1 MRDTIKVFKRYRY
14 LLGNLISRDLKVKYR
29 RSVLGVVW
37 SVLNPLLTM
46 VVIATVFA
54 HLFRSRIKKVPR
66 VWSATSCGPFSA
78 KPPTAI
84 GPIWK
89 IHSS

>member
-37 SVLNPLLTM
+37 SVLLSL
-46 VVIATVFA
+46 
-54 HLFRSRIKKVPR
+54 
-66 VWSATSCGPFSA
+66 
-78 KPPTAI
+78 
-84 GPIWK
+84 
-89 IHSS
+89 IHI

>member
-1 MRDTIKVFKRYRY
+1 MRNTIKVFKRYRY

-54 HLFRSRIKKVPR
+54 HLFRFQ
-66 VWSATSCGPFSA
+66 TYCGPFSA
-78 KPPTAI
+78 KPPT
-84 GPIWK
+84 GPWAPYWK